1 MPWIDDVAG
10 DDMPEMLADTVAA
23 QQKHY
28 GTVLNSTRKLANA
41 PYIQLGANDMSKA
54 FSRSRNVPPRIASLL
69 NLRTGSIV
77 GCPL

>member
-1 MPWIDDVAG
+1 MVWIDDVA
-10 DDMPEMLADTVAA
+10 DDQMPEMLAETVKA

-41 PYIQLGANDMSKA
+41 PHIQLGANEMSKA
-54 FSRSRNVPPRIASLL
+54 FSRSKQVPARLASLL